1 MNQGDQIGL
10 MKRIKKGVRHT
21 VFSLKFA
28 VLLSLFLSAGLL
40 GNHWSSESGKDY
52 SRLIEFIELE
62 DKEAPLYAFDDF
74 EDEFDENSHWAN
86 VEYLNDHPGLIRR
99 IKADLDGGKIR
110 WRLDHLT
117 RRLLFVPEKR
127 EEYAALFESYCYDVI
142 DYVLE
147 KTNLD
152 DPYRDIQTLMWER
165 PQIPDQNGKVTAF
178 VVHNLAHEYMATYVF
193 SNEKRKKVKI
203 RLNGTVFS
211 GEVGSYGTNI
221 YLRGDGKFEF
231 VRDNYTIWQNSAKNS
246 YTALMT
252 PVEETLHIALRA
264 YTERAIKEEVVRDS
278 VQSLE
283 EVERIA
289 QDWMAI
295 EEAIVGGLVSA
306 LLPEFLGKHLNNLSE
321 ALIEQDKE
329 LKSALEKYR
338 HLEKGME
345 IIERMGHQEAVEMY
359 KNNPLAFEA
368 LLS

>member
-1 MNQGDQIGL
+1 MGVAL
-10 MKRIKKGVRHT
+10 M
-21 VFSLKFA
+21 
-28 VLLSLFLSAGLL
+28 LFLSAGLL
-40 GNHWSSESGKDY
+40 SDHWFSEPGKDY
-52 SRLIEFIELE
+52 SRLLEFIELK

-74 EDEFDENSHWAN
+74 EDEFDESYHWAN
-86 VEYLNDHPGLIRR
+86 VEYLNDHPGLIRK
-99 IKADLDGGKIR
+99 IKADLGGGKIR
-110 WRLDHLT
+110 WRLDQLS

-127 EEYAALFESYCYDVI
+127 EEYAALFESYCYDAI

-152 DPYRDIQTLMWER
+152 NPYGEIQTLIWER
-165 PQIPDQNGKVTAF
+165 PQIHDQNGKVTAF

-193 SNEKRKKVKI
+193 SNERRKKVRIK
-203 RLNGTVFS
+203 LNGKVFS
-211 GEVGSYGTNI
+211 GQVGSYSTHIYQREEGT
-221 YLRGDGKFEF
+221 FEF

-264 YTERAIKEEVVRDS
+264 YTERAIKEEIERDS
-278 VQSLE
+278 VRSLE
-283 EVERIA
+283 EAERVA
-289 QDWMAI
+289 QEWMAV
-295 EEAIVGGLVSA
+295 EEAIVGGLVHA
-306 LLPEFLGKHLNNLSE
+306 LLPEFLGKHLNSLSD

-345 IIERMGHQEAVEMY
+345 IIERMGHQEALEVY
-359 KNNPLAFEA
+359 KKDPIAFEA